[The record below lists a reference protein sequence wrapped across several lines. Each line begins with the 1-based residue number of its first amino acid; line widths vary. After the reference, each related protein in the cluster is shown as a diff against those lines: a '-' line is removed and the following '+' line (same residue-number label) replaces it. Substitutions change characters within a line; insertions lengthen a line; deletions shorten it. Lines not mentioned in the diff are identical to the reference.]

1 MEEVSCCHCGGYF
14 IPDPRQKS
22 PRYCSKPVCQR
33 ARKAAWQREKVRNDQ
48 DYNANQKQCQRDWS
62 KAHPDYWKEYRK
74 QHPDQVK
81 RNRDLQRVRNRKRN
95 GRDRRT
101 CSFPDRRV
109 NASTIAKMDASK
121 SRETSGN
128 TLSSGQFWLVPVIAK
143 MDALK
148 VNIYRITACCE

>member
-1 MEEVSCCHCGGYF
+1 MEEVSCCNCGGYF

-101 CSFPDRRV
+101 CSLPDRRV
-109 NASTIAKMDASK
+109 NVSMIAKMDASK

-128 TLSSGQFWLVPVIAK
+128 TFSFGQFWLVPVIAK